1 VLETLSLNL
10 NPNDRILLCSDGL
23 TGLVEDT
30 EIKRILME
38 NGLENAANR
47 LIDTAKSLGGN
58 DNITVVIGDVHR

>member
-1 VLETLSLNL
+1 MLETLSLNL